1 MVERFVLLSVPAF
14 GELHAVNQGDVVA
27 ERSLHPEWLPSKSP
41 GPVQKRR
48 YVKGHSGLVIG
59 GDARSWKGSTRND
72 ESNDEKMRA
81 HRMLL

>member
-14 GELHAVNQGDVVA
+14 GELHAINRSDVVA

-48 YVKGHSGLVIG
+48 YVKSHRSFARRIRVEALV
-59 GDARSWKGSTRND
+59 DLAWPM
-72 ESNDEKMRA
+72 ESSLWNS
-81 HRMLL
+81 